1 MLPLPWWILG
11 VGPDEAD
18 DEQLI
23 EPEKTPENPEIPEPS
38 TPSSLV
44 FRTPSASPEF
54 LAEAQDHLPKVVDMN
69 TFMNVAKKRSSSRMD
84 DWVSPKVR
92 KTNEK
97 KSFVRNETE
106 IMNKTLDEEPD
117 GIPLNSEDSSR
128 SGSPMPFNNDVFN
141 DTFFLDDNNNQMAQN
156 ETVVESPSRERDFP
170 LFFTSFDDTTVLFNT
185 TITGDIDLSQKN
197 DAVGDWVF
205 KNNQFLQSPDLK
217 TDGAGDAVFKQP
229 KQGNGS
235 GEEGNKE
242 KETKKEKEKKKELE
256 KKKHDDDDE
265 LEQDVEKDVQC
276 QEIRSWPE
284 NSKNEV
290 ATEKSQKFNP
300 FDTNESSIVEQKTN
314 SIEKGEDVQKPQRVI
329 LSYCAIPS
337 N

>member
-1 MLPLPWWILG
+1 
-11 VGPDEAD
+11 
-18 DEQLI
+18 
-23 EPEKTPENPEIPEPS
+23 
-38 TPSSLV
+38 
-44 FRTPSASPEF
+44 
-54 LAEAQDHLPKVVDMN
+54 MN

-229 KQGNGS
+229 KKRGRKPKAASAATTPAANKTMGSPHSELKQGNGS

-265 LEQDVEKDVQC
+265 LEQDVEKDVQSPSTPMRAPSLNRR
-276 QEIRSWPE
+276 QTPSR
-284 NSKNEV
+284 K
-290 ATEKSQKFNP
+290 AKTYKSLR
-300 FDTNESSIVEQKTN
+300 E
-314 SIEKGEDVQKPQRVI
+314 
-329 LSYCAIPS
+329 
-337 N
+337 

>member
-18 DEQLI
+18 DEQLV
-23 EPEKTPENPEIPEPS
+23 EPEETPEKVPEPS
-38 TPSSLV
+38 TPASLV

-54 LAEAQDHLPKVVDMN
+54 LAEAQDQLPRVVDMN
-69 TFMNVAKKRSSSRMD
+69 TFMNVAKRRSSSRMD

-106 IMNKTLDEEPD
+106 LMNKTVDAALDEEVD
-117 GIPLNSEDSSR
+117 GIPSNSDR
-128 SGSPMPFNNDVFN
+128 SGSPMPFNNDMFN
-141 DTFFLDDNNNQMAQN
+141 DTFFLDDNNNQMAHN
-156 ETVVESPSRERDFP
+156 ESVAESPSRERDFP

-205 KNNQFLQSPDLK
+205 KNNKFLQSPDLK

-229 KQGNGS
+229 KKRGRKPKAAS
-235 GEEGNKE
+235 AATTPAANK
-242 KETKKEKEKKKELE
+242 KL
-256 KKKHDDDDE
+256 
-265 LEQDVEKDVQC
+265 
-276 QEIRSWPE
+276 
-284 NSKNEV
+284 
-290 ATEKSQKFNP
+290 
-300 FDTNESSIVEQKTN
+300 
-314 SIEKGEDVQKPQRVI
+314 
-329 LSYCAIPS
+329 
-337 N
+337 